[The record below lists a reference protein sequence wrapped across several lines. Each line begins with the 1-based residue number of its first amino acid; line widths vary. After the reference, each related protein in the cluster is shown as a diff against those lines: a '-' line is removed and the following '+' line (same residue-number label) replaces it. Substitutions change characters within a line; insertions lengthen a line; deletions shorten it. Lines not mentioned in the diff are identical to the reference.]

1 MKRGYPKLLVK
12 ADSRRVANL
21 RPSLGKS
28 SRKKAPKHHIEGA
41 RISQLPDFVAPQL
54 ATLVD
59 RVPQGEGW
67 LHEIKFDGYRILCRI
82 DNGRI
87 SLITRNR
94 QDWTERL
101 NFLAQA
107 ASELPLDDALLD
119 GEVVALNEN
128 GTTNFQLLQ
137 NSLSTHA
144 TDSLAYYVFDLLHL
158 NGNDLMQL
166 PLLTRKET
174 LSGILKPKRPSSA
187 IRYSEHWL
195 GDGDSLYDEACRSGL
210 EGVISKRA
218 DQPYKSGRGRDWV
231 KTKCVQNQEFVIGGF
246 TDPAGSRAG
255 LGALLVGVHDERGRL
270 VYAGKVGTG
279 FSRQSLTDLRSRLD
293 SLVARAT
300 PFINPPRG
308 AEARGVHWVKPE
320 LIGAISFAEW
330 TSDNML
336 RHPSFQGLREDK
348 PPVAI
353 TRERASGKDNSNSS
367 KSHESVQIAGVKLT
381 HPDRILYPEQ
391 AITKRELALYFEK
404 VADWILPHVAN
415 RPLTL
420 VRCPEGHNKQCFY
433 QRHVTDSASEWI
445 RPVPIKEKGKLV
457 NYVAINNL
465 QGLITLIQ
473 MGVLELHTWGCTVDH
488 LDRPDRLIFDLDPDP
503 EISWDPLKEAA
514 QSLRGYLADL
524 GLASFVKTTGGKG
537 LHVVVPLV
545 PKIDWD
551 SAKEFSKR
559 VAHRMVQQAPDR
571 YTATMSKIK
580 RRGKIYIDYLR
591 NAKTATAVSAYSTR
605 ARAGAPVSMPLAWDE
620 LDRDTRGDHFNVRN
634 TPERLSRLRKDPWRD
649 YETAR
654 RAITV
659 ALLKKLDV
667 GGDSKAPARKE

>member
-1 MKRGYPKLLVK
+1 MKRDNPNPLAK
-12 ADSRRVANL
+12 ADSERVANL
-21 RPSLGKS
+21 RPSRRKTL
-28 SRKKAPKHHIEGA
+28 RKKAPRPGIQGA

-82 DNGRI
+82 NNGRI

-107 ASELPLDDALLD
+107 ATELPLDNALLD

-166 PLLTRKET
+166 PLRTRKET
-174 LSGILKPKRPSSA
+174 LSDILKPKGSSPA

-210 EGVISKRA
+210 EGVVSKRA
-218 DQPYKSGRGRDWV
+218 DQPYKPGRGRDWV
-231 KTKCVQNQEFVIGGF
+231 KTKCVQNQEFVICGF

-293 SLVARAT
+293 SLVAKAT

-353 TRERASGKDNSNSS
+353 TRERASGKNNSNSS

-391 AITKRELALYFEK
+391 GITKRELALYFEQI
-404 VADWILPHVAN
+404 ADWILPHVAD

-420 VRCPEGHNKQCFY
+420 VRCPEGQNKQCFY

-457 NYVAINNL
+457 NYVAVNNL

-473 MGVLELHTWGCTVDH
+473 MGVLELHTWGCTTDH

-503 EISWDPLKEAA
+503 EISWGPLKEAA
-514 QSLRGYLADL
+514 QSLRAYLADL

-551 SAKEFSKR
+551 TAKEFSKR
-559 VAHRMVQQAPDR
+559 VAHRMMHQVPDL
-571 YTATMSKIK
+571 YTATMSKAK
-580 RRGKIYIDYLR
+580 RQGKIYIDYLR

-605 ARAGAPVSMPLAWDE
+605 ARAGAPVSVPLRWDE
-620 LDRDTRGDHFNVRN
+620 LDADIRGDYFNVRN
-634 TPERLSRLRKDPWRD
+634 TPERLSRLRKDPWGD

-659 ALLKKLDV
+659 ALIKKLDV

>member
-1 MKRGYPKLLVK
+1 
-12 ADSRRVANL
+12 
-21 RPSLGKS
+21 
-28 SRKKAPKHHIEGA
+28 
-41 RISQLPDFVAPQL
+41 
-54 ATLVD
+54 
-59 RVPQGEGW
+59 
-67 LHEIKFDGYRILCRI
+67 
-82 DNGRI
+82 
-87 SLITRNR
+87 
-94 QDWTERL
+94 
-101 NFLAQA
+101 
-107 ASELPLDDALLD
+107 
-119 GEVVALNEN
+119 
-128 GTTNFQLLQ
+128 
-137 NSLSTHA
+137 
-144 TDSLAYYVFDLLHL
+144 
-158 NGNDLMQL
+158 
-166 PLLTRKET
+166 
-174 LSGILKPKRPSSA
+174 
-187 IRYSEHWL
+187 
-195 GDGDSLYDEACRSGL
+195 
-210 EGVISKRA
+210 VISKRA
-218 DQPYKSGRGRDWV
+218 DQPYKAGRGRDWV

-279 FSRQSLTDLRSRLD
+279 FSRQSLNELRSRLD
-293 SLVARAT
+293 SLAAQAT

-320 LIGAISFAEW
+320 LIAAISFAEW

-353 TRERASGKDNSNSS
+353 TRERASGKNNS
-367 KSHESVQIAGVKLT
+367 KSYKPHESVQIAGVKLT
-381 HPDRILYPEQ
+381 HPDRIVYPEQ
-391 AITKRELALYFEK
+391 GITKRELALYFEK
-404 VADWILPHVAN
+404 VADWILPHAAD

-433 QRHVTDSASEWI
+433 QRHVSDSASEWI

-457 NYVAINNL
+457 NYVAVNNL

-473 MGVLELHTWGCTVDH
+473 MGVLELHTWGCTTDH

-503 EISWDPLKEAA
+503 EISWEPLKEAA
-514 QSLRGYLADL
+514 QSLRAYLAGL

-551 SAKEFSKR
+551 TAKEFSTR
-559 VAHRMVQQAPDR
+559 VAHRMVHQAPDR
-571 YTATMSKIK
+571 YTATMSKAK

-605 ARAGAPVSMPLAWDE
+605 ARSGAPVSMPLHWDE
-620 LDRDTRGDHFNVRN
+620 LDSDVRGDYFNVRN
-634 TPERLSRLRKDPWRD
+634 TPERLSQLRKDPWDD

-659 ALLKKLDV
+659 TLMKKLDV
-667 GGDSKAPARKE
+667 GGDSKGSARKD

>member
-1 MKRGYPKLLVK
+1 MKRDHPDVMAK
-12 ADSRRVANL
+12 ADSEGQPDLRRSRSKASRQKAS
-21 RPSLGKS
+21 RPN
-28 SRKKAPKHHIEGA
+28 IEGA
-41 RISQLPDFVAPQL
+41 RKSQLPDFIAPQL

-59 RVPQGEGW
+59 RVPQGKDW

-82 DNGRI
+82 SNGRI
-87 SLITRNR
+87 SLVTRNR

-101 NFLAQA
+101 TFLARA
-107 ASELPLDDALLD
+107 ARELPVDNALVD

-144 TDSLAYYVFDLLHL
+144 TENLAFYVFDLLHL

-166 PLLTRKET
+166 PLLTRKEI
-174 LSGILKPKRPSSA
+174 LIEILKSKSSSSA

-195 GDGDSLYDEACRSGL
+195 GEGDRLYDEACRSGL

-218 DQPYKSGRGRDWV
+218 DQPYKPGRGRDWV

-279 FSRQSLTDLRSRLD
+279 FSRQSLIDLRSRLD
-293 SLVARAT
+293 SLASKAP

-320 LIGAISFAEW
+320 LIAAISFTEW
-330 TSDNML
+330 TGDSML

-353 TRERASGKDNSNSS
+353 TRERASGANTSISTKPNGAV
-367 KSHESVQIAGVKLT
+367 EIAGVKLT

-391 AITKRELALYFEK
+391 GITKRELALYFEQI
-404 VADWILPHVAN
+404 ADRILPHVAK

-445 RPVPIKEKGKLV
+445 RPVPIREKGKLV
-457 NYVAINNL
+457 NYVAIDDL
-465 QGLITLIQ
+465 QGLIALVQ
-473 MGVLELHTWGCTVDH
+473 MGVLELHTWGSTTDH
-488 LDRPDRLIFDLDPDP
+488 IDQPDRLIFDLDPDP
-503 EISWDPLKEAA
+503 EISWEPLKQAA
-514 QSLRGYLADL
+514 QSLRAYLSDL
-524 GLASFVKTTGGKG
+524 GLTSFVKTTGGKG
-537 LHVVVPLV
+537 LHVVVPMV

-551 SAKEFSKR
+551 NAKEFSKR
-559 VAHRMVQQAPDR
+559 VAESMVRQAPDR
-571 YTATMSKIK
+571 YTATMSKAK
-580 RRGKIYIDYLR
+580 RQGKIYIDYLR

-605 ARAGAPVSMPLAWDE
+605 ARAGAPVSVPLRWGE
-620 LDRDTRGDHFNVRN
+620 LGGDIREDHFNVRN
-634 TPERLSRLRKDPWRD
+634 ILQHLSRLRKDPWHD

-654 RAITV
+654 RAITP
-659 ALLKKLDV
+659 ALMKKL
-667 GGDSKAPARKE
+667 

>member
-1 MKRGYPKLLVK
+1 MKRSNPKAIPR
-12 ADSRRVANL
+12 ADSEPEADLRDTRRRTVKKTAVPPIE
-21 RPSLGKS
+21 RGRKS
-28 SRKKAPKHHIEGA
+28 R
-41 RISQLPDFVAPQL
+41 LPDFVAPQL

-59 RVPQGEGW
+59 RVPQGDDW

-82 DNGRI
+82 SNGEV

-101 NFLAQA
+101 SFLAEA
-107 ASELPLDDALLD
+107 AAELPVEQALLD

-137 NSLSTHA
+137 NSLSAHTS
-144 TDSLAYYVFDLLHL
+144 DNLAYYVFDLLHL
-158 NGNDLMQL
+158 NGNDLMPL

-174 LSGILKPKRPSSA
+174 LAEILKAKSGSSP

-195 GDGDSLYDEACRSGL
+195 GQGDRLYDEACRSGL

-218 DQPYKSGRGRDWV
+218 DQPYRSGRGRDWL
-231 KTKCVQNQEFVIGGF
+231 KIKCVQNQEFVIGGF

-279 FSRQSLTDLRSRLD
+279 FSRQSLTELRNRLD
-293 SLVARAT
+293 PLVSKAS
-300 PFINPPRG
+300 PFVNPPRG

-320 LIGAISFAEW
+320 LIGAVSFAEW

-353 TRERASGKDNSNSS
+353 TRERASGTNNSKAS
-367 KSHESVQIAGVKLT
+367 KRDETIEIAGVKLT
-381 HPDRILYPEQ
+381 HAERVLYPEQ
-391 AITKRELALYFEK
+391 GITKRELALYFEQI
-404 VADWILPHVAN
+404 ADWILPHVAD
-415 RPLTL
+415 RPLTF
-420 VRCPEGHNKQCFY
+420 VRCPEGQRKECFY

-457 NYVAINNL
+457 NYVAVDNL
-465 QGLITLIQ
+465 QGLIALVQ
-473 MGVLELHTWGCTVDH
+473 MGVLELHTWGCTTDH
-488 LDRPDRLIFDLDPDP
+488 IDRPDRLIFDLDPDP
-503 EISWDPLKEAA
+503 EISWEPLKQAA
-514 QSLRGYLADL
+514 ESLRAYLSDL
-524 GLASFVKTTGGKG
+524 GLSSFVKTTGGKG

-551 SAKEFSKR
+551 TAKEFSKQ
-559 VAHRMVQQAPDR
+559 VAQSMVRRAPDR
-571 YTATMSKIK
+571 YTATMSKAK

-591 NAKTATAVSAYSTR
+591 NAKTATAVAAYSTR
-605 ARAGAPVSMPLAWDE
+605 ARAGAPVSMPLSWDE
-620 LDRDTRGDHFNVRN
+620 LGADIRGDCFNLRN
-634 TPERLSRLRKDPWRD
+634 TPERLSRLLKDPWHD
-649 YETAR
+649 YESAR
-654 RAITV
+654 RAIT
-659 ALLKKLDV
+659 ATLIKKL
-667 GGDSKAPARKE
+667 

>member
-1 MKRGYPKLLVK
+1 MKRNNNRDATARAGSEREP
-12 ADSRRVANL
+12 NL
-21 RPSLGKS
+21 RRARRTAAIKRAPPS
-28 SRKKAPKHHIEGA
+28 PIQGA
-41 RISQLPDFVAPQL
+41 RKSRLPDFVAPQL

-59 RVPQGEGW
+59 HVPQGDDW
-67 LHEIKFDGYRILCRI
+67 LHEIKLDGYRILCRI
-82 DNGRI
+82 SNGRI

-94 QDWTERL
+94 QDWTQRL
-101 NFLAQA
+101 SFLAQA
-107 ASELPLDDALLD
+107 APELAVDSALLD

-137 NSLSTHA
+137 NSLSAHTS
-144 TDSLAYYVFDLLHL
+144 DNLAYYVFDLLHL
-158 NGNDLMQL
+158 DGNDLMQL
-166 PLLTRKET
+166 PLLTRKEA
-174 LSGILKPKRPSSA
+174 LAEILKAKSSSSV

-195 GDGDSLYDEACRSGL
+195 GQGDRLYEEACRSGL

-218 DQPYKSGRGRDWV
+218 DQPYRSGRGRDWV

-279 FSRQSLTDLRSRLD
+279 FSGQSLTELRKRLD
-293 SLVARAT
+293 PLVSNAT
-300 PFINPPRG
+300 PFVNPPRG
-308 AEARGVHWVKPE
+308 AEARGVHWVRPE
-320 LIGAISFAEW
+320 LIGAVSFAEW

-348 PPVAI
+348 PPVEI
-353 TRERASGKDNSNSS
+353 TREHASANNSHSS
-367 KSHESVQIAGVKLT
+367 TPGGSVGIAGVKLT
-381 HPDRILYPEQ
+381 HADRILFPQ
-391 AITKRELALYFEK
+391 QGITKRELALYFEQI
-404 VADWILPHVAN
+404 ADWILPHVAG

-457 NYVAINNL
+457 NYVAVDRL
-465 QGLITLIQ
+465 EGLIALVQ
-473 MGVLELHTWGCTVDH
+473 MGVLELHTWGSTIDH
-488 LDRPDRLIFDLDPDP
+488 VDRPDRLIFDLDPDP
-503 EISWDPLKEAA
+503 EISWEPLKQAA
-514 QSLRGYLADL
+514 QSLRAYLAEL

-537 LHVVVPLV
+537 LHVVVPLI

-551 SAKEFSKR
+551 TAKEFSKQ
-559 VAHRMVQQAPDR
+559 VAQHMVHQAPDR
-571 YTATMSKIK
+571 YTATMSKAK
-580 RRGKIYIDYLR
+580 RQGKIYIDYLR

-605 ARAGAPVSMPLAWDE
+605 ARAGAPVSMPLRWDE
-620 LDRDTRGDHFNVRN
+620 LGTDIRGDSFNLRN
-634 TPERLSRLRKDPWRD
+634 TPERLSRLRKNPWHD

-654 RAITV
+654 RAITA
-659 ALLKKLDV
+659 ALMKKL
-667 GGDSKAPARKE
+667 

>member
-1 MKRGYPKLLVK
+1 LRLIWSGTTRDSESMKRTNPIAIRR
-12 ADSRRVANL
+12 ADSESEPDLRSTRRKGMKKTPASPIQRRRN
-21 RPSLGKS
+21 
-28 SRKKAPKHHIEGA
+28 SR
-41 RISQLPDFVAPQL
+41 LPDFVTPQL

-59 RVPQGEGW
+59 RVPQGDDW

-82 DNGRI
+82 SDGDI
-87 SLITRNR
+87 CSITRNR

-101 NFLAQA
+101 SFLAQA
-107 ASELPLDDALLD
+107 ANELPVNRALLD

-144 TDSLAYYVFDLLHL
+144 SDNLAYYVFDLLHL
-158 NGNDLMQL
+158 DGKDLMQL
-166 PLLTRKET
+166 PLLQRKET
-174 LSGILKPKRPSSA
+174 LAEILKANSPSSA

-195 GDGDSLYDEACRSGL
+195 GQGDRLYDEACRAGL

-218 DQPYKSGRGRDWV
+218 DQPYRSGRSRDWV

-279 FSRQSLTDLRSRLD
+279 FSRQSLTELRSRLD
-293 SLVARAT
+293 PLVSKSS
-300 PFINPPRG
+300 PFVNPPRG

-320 LIGAISFAEW
+320 LIGAVSFAEW

-353 TRERASGKDNSNSS
+353 TRERASGINNSKAS
-367 KSHESVQIAGVKLT
+367 KRDETIEIAGVKLT
-381 HPDRILYPEQ
+381 HPDRVLYPEQ
-391 AITKRELALYFEK
+391 GITKRELALYFEQI
-404 VADWILPHVAN
+404 ADWILPQVAG

-420 VRCPEGHNKQCFY
+420 VRCPEGQSKECFY
-433 QRHVTDSASEWI
+433 QRHVTDSASEWL

-457 NYVAINNL
+457 NYVAVDNL
-465 QGLITLIQ
+465 QGLIALVQ
-473 MGVLELHTWGCTVDH
+473 MGVLELHTWGCTSDC

-503 EISWDPLKEAA
+503 EISWKPLKKAA
-514 QSLRGYLADL
+514 QSLHAYLSDL
-524 GLASFVKTTGGKG
+524 GLSSFAKTTGGKG

-545 PKIDWD
+545 PKIDWET
-551 SAKEFSKR
+551 AKEFSKQ
-559 VAHRMVQQAPDR
+559 VAQQMADREPDR
-571 YTATMSKIK
+571 YTATMSKAK

-591 NAKTATAVSAYSTR
+591 NARTATAVAAYSTR
-605 ARAGAPVSMPLAWDE
+605 AHAGAPVSMPLRWDE
-620 LDRDTRGDHFNVRN
+620 LGADIRGAHFNLRN
-634 TPERLSRLRKDPWRD
+634 TPERLSQIVKDPWQE

-654 RAITV
+654 RAITA
-659 ALLKKLDV
+659 ALLKKL
-667 GGDSKAPARKE
+667 

>member
-1 MKRGYPKLLVK
+1 MPSEPMKRSNSK
-12 ADSRRVANL
+12 ATATANSEREPELRGSR
-21 RPSLGKS
+21 GKA
-28 SRKKAPKHHIEGA
+28 RKKSAASPIERA
-41 RISQLPDFVAPQL
+41 RKSRLPDFVAPQL

-59 RVPQGEGW
+59 RVPQGDDW

-82 DNGRI
+82 SNGRI

-101 NFLAQA
+101 SFLAQA
-107 ASELPLDDALLD
+107 ATELPVERALLD

-144 TDSLAYYVFDLLHL
+144 SDNLAYYVFDLLHL
-158 NGNDLMQL
+158 NGNDLMPL

-174 LSGILKPKRPSSA
+174 LAEILKAKSASSP
-187 IRYSEHWL
+187 IRHSEHWL
-195 GDGDSLYDEACRSGL
+195 GQGDSLYEKACRSGL
-210 EGVISKRA
+210 EGVISKKA
-218 DQPYKSGRGRDWV
+218 DQPYRSGRGRDWV
-231 KTKCVQNQEFVIGGF
+231 KIKCVQNQEFVIGGF

-279 FSRQSLTDLRSRLD
+279 FSRQSLTELRSRLD
-293 SLVARAT
+293 PLVSKSS
-300 PFINPPRG
+300 PFVNPPRG

-320 LIGAISFAEW
+320 LIGAVSFAEW

-353 TRERASGKDNSNSS
+353 TRERASGTNNSKVSDRD
-367 KSHESVQIAGVKLT
+367 ETIEIAGVKLT
-381 HPDRILYPEQ
+381 HAERILYPEQ
-391 AITKRELALYFEK
+391 GITKRELALYFEQI
-404 VADWILPHVAN
+404 ADWILPHVAG

-420 VRCPEGHNKQCFY
+420 VRCPEGQSKECFY

-445 RPVPIKEKGKLV
+445 RAVPIKEKGKLV
-457 NYVAINNL
+457 NYVAVDNL
-465 QGLITLIQ
+465 QGLIALVQ
-473 MGVLELHTWGCTVDH
+473 MGVLELHTWGCTTDH
-488 LDRPDRLIFDLDPDP
+488 IDRPDRLIFDLDPDP
-503 EISWDPLKEAA
+503 EISWKPLKQAA
-514 QSLRGYLADL
+514 ESLRAYLDDL
-524 GLASFVKTTGGKG
+524 GLSSFVKTTGGKG

-551 SAKEFSKR
+551 AAKEFSKQ
-559 VAHRMVQQAPDR
+559 VAQHMARRAPDR
-571 YTATMSKIK
+571 YTATMSKAQ

-591 NAKTATAVSAYSTR
+591 NARTATAVAAYSTR
-605 ARAGAPVSMPLAWDE
+605 ARAGAPVSVPLRWDE
-620 LDRDTRGDHFNVRN
+620 LDGDIRGDHFNLRS
-634 TPERLSRLRKDPWRD
+634 TPERLSQIGKDPWHE

-654 RAITV
+654 RAITA
-659 ALLKKLDV
+659 ALIKKL
-667 GGDSKAPARKE
+667 

>member
-1 MKRGYPKLLVK
+1 MKRSNHNAIGR
-12 ADSRRVANL
+12 ADSEQEPDLRSLRRKAAKKGPASPL
-21 RPSLGKS
+21 ERR
-28 SRKKAPKHHIEGA
+28 RK
-41 RISQLPDFVAPQL
+41 SQLPGFVAPQL

-59 RVPQGEGW
+59 RVPQGDDW

-82 DNGRI
+82 SNGEI
-87 SLITRNR
+87 CLITRNR

-101 NFLAQA
+101 SFLAQA
-107 ASELPLDDALLD
+107 AMELPVHDALLD

-144 TDSLAYYVFDLLHL
+144 SDNLAYYVFDLLHL
-158 NGNDLMQL
+158 DGNDLRQL
-166 PLLTRKET
+166 PLLTRKES
-174 LSGILKPKRPSSA
+174 LAEVLKAKSSTSA
-187 IRYSEHWL
+187 IRHSEHWL
-195 GDGDSLYDEACRSGL
+195 GQGDRLYDEACRSGL

-218 DQPYKSGRGRDWV
+218 DQPYRSGRGRDWV

-279 FSRQSLTDLRSRLD
+279 FSRQSLTELRTRLD
-293 SLVARAT
+293 PLVSKAS
-300 PFINPPRG
+300 PFVNPPKG
-308 AEARGVHWVKPE
+308 AEAKGVHWVEPE
-320 LIGAISFAEW
+320 LIGAVSFAEW
-330 TSDNML
+330 TGDNML

-353 TRERASGKDNSNSS
+353 TRERVSGTNNSTASKRN
-367 KSHESVQIAGVKLT
+367 ETVEVAGVKLT
-381 HPDRILYPEQ
+381 HADRVLYPEQ
-391 AITKRELALYFEK
+391 GITKRELALYFEHI
-404 VADWILPHVAN
+404 ADWILPHVAG

-445 RPVPIKEKGKLV
+445 RPVPIREKGKLV
-457 NYVAINNL
+457 NYVAVDNL
-465 QGLITLIQ
+465 QGLIALVQ
-473 MGVLELHTWGCTVDH
+473 MGVLELHTWGSTT
-488 LDRPDRLIFDLDPDP
+488 DRMDGPDRLIFDLDPDL
-503 EISWDPLKEAA
+503 EISWEPLKQAA
-514 QSLRGYLADL
+514 QSLRGYLSEL
-524 GLASFVKTTGGKG
+524 GLSSFVKTTGGKG

-551 SAKEFSKR
+551 TAKEFSR
-559 VAHRMVQQAPDR
+559 QVAQQMVRRAPDR
-571 YTATMSKIK
+571 YTATMSKAK

-591 NAKTATAVSAYSTR
+591 NAKTATAIAAYSTR
-605 ARAGAPVSMPLAWDE
+605 ARAGAPVSVPLRWEE
-620 LDRDTRGDHFNVRN
+620 LGADIRGNHFNVRN
-634 TPERLSRLRKDPWRD
+634 TPERLSQIGKDPWHD

-654 RAITV
+654 RAITA
-659 ALLKKLDV
+659 ALIKKL
-667 GGDSKAPARKE
+667 R

>member
-1 MKRGYPKLLVK
+1 MKRSDPNAVVRGDSERKPELRGTRRK
-12 ADSRRVANL
+12 AALPIERGRKSRLA
-21 RPSLGKS
+21 
-28 SRKKAPKHHIEGA
+28 
-41 RISQLPDFVAPQL
+41 DFVAPQL

-59 RVPQGEGW
+59 RVPQGDDW

-82 DNGRI
+82 SNGEV

-101 NFLAQA
+101 SFLAEA
-107 ASELPLDDALLD
+107 AAELPVEQALLD

-137 NSLSTHA
+137 NSLSAHTS
-144 TDSLAYYVFDLLHL
+144 DNLAYYVFDLLHL
-158 NGNDLMQL
+158 NGNDLMPL

-174 LSGILKPKRPSSA
+174 LAEILKAKSASSA

-195 GDGDSLYDEACRSGL
+195 RNGDHLYDEACRSGL
-210 EGVISKRA
+210 EGVISKKA
-218 DQPYKSGRGRDWV
+218 YEPYRSGRGRDWV

-279 FSRQSLTDLRSRLD
+279 FNRQSLTELRKRLD
-293 SLVARAT
+293 PLVSKVS
-300 PFINPPRG
+300 PFVNPPRG
-308 AEARGVHWVKPE
+308 ADARGVHWVKPE
-320 LIGAISFAEW
+320 LIGAVSFAEW

-353 TRERASGKDNSNSS
+353 TRERASGTSNPKAS
-367 KSHESVQIAGVKLT
+367 KADETVEVAGVKLT
-381 HPDRILYPEQ
+381 HADRILYPEQ
-391 AITKRELALYFEK
+391 GITKRELALYFEQI
-404 VADWILPHVAN
+404 ADWILPHVAG

-420 VRCPEGHNKQCFY
+420 VRCPEGQNKECFY
-433 QRHVTDSASEWI
+433 QRHVADSAGEWI
-445 RPVPIKEKGKLV
+445 RPVPIKEKGQLV
-457 NYVAINNL
+457 NYVAVDNL
-465 QGLITLIQ
+465 QGLIALVQ
-473 MGVLELHTWGCTVDH
+473 MGVLELHTWGSTTDH
-488 LDRPDRLIFDLDPDP
+488 IDRPDRLIFDLDPDP
-503 EISWDPLKEAA
+503 EIAWEPLKEAA
-514 QSLRGYLADL
+514 QSLRAYLGDL

-551 SAKEFSKR
+551 TAKEFSKQIAQHM
-559 VAHRMVQQAPDR
+559 AHRAPER
-571 YTATMSKIK
+571 YTATMSKAK

-591 NAKTATAVSAYSTR
+591 NAKTATAVAAYSSR
-605 ARAGAPVSMPLAWDE
+605 ARAGAPVSMPVRWDE
-620 LDRDTRGDHFNVRN
+620 LGADIRGDHFNLRN
-634 TPERLSRLRKDPWRD
+634 TPERLSRLGEDPWHE
-649 YETAR
+649 YESAR
-654 RAITV
+654 RAIRA
-659 ALLKKLDV
+659 ALIKKL
-667 GGDSKAPARKE
+667 

>member
-1 MKRGYPKLLVK
+1 MKRSNPNASGRQDSEREPEVRG
-12 ADSRRVANL
+12 SRRKASKKTAASPIE
-21 RPSLGKS
+21 RG
-28 SRKKAPKHHIEGA
+28 RKA
-41 RISQLPDFVAPQL
+41 RLPEFVAPQL

-59 RVPQGEGW
+59 RVPQGDDW

-82 DNGRI
+82 SNGEI

-101 NFLAQA
+101 SFFAPA
-107 ASELPLDDALLD
+107 ATELPVEHALLD

-137 NSLSTHA
+137 NSLSTH
-144 TDSLAYYVFDLLHL
+144 TSDNLAYYVFDLLHL
-158 NGNDLMQL
+158 DGNDLMPL

-174 LSGILKPKRPSSA
+174 LAEILKAKSSSSP

-195 GDGDSLYDEACRSGL
+195 GQGDRLYDEACRSGL
-210 EGVISKRA
+210 EGVISKKA
-218 DQPYKSGRGRDWV
+218 DQPYRSGRGRDWV
-231 KTKCVQNQEFVIGGF
+231 KIKCVQNQEFVIGGF

-279 FSRQSLTDLRSRLD
+279 FSRQSLTELRNRLD
-293 SLVARAT
+293 PLASKAS
-300 PFINPPRG
+300 PFVNPPRG

-320 LIGAISFAEW
+320 LIGAVSFAEW

-353 TRERASGKDNSNSS
+353 TRERASGTNNSKAS
-367 KSHESVQIAGVKLT
+367 KRDETIEIAGVKLT
-381 HPDRILYPEQ
+381 HANRILYPEQ
-391 AITKRELALYFEK
+391 GITKRELALYFEQI
-404 VADWILPHVAN
+404 ADWILPHVAG

-420 VRCPEGHNKQCFY
+420 VRCPEGQSKECFY
-433 QRHVTDSASEWI
+433 QRHVTDSAAEWI
-445 RPVPIKEKGKLV
+445 RAVPIKEKGKLV
-457 NYVAINNL
+457 NYVAVDNL
-465 QGLITLIQ
+465 QGLIALVQ
-473 MGVLELHTWGCTVDH
+473 MGVLELHTWGSTTDH
-488 LDRPDRLIFDLDPDP
+488 IDRPDRLIFDLDPDP
-503 EISWDPLKEAA
+503 EISWKPLKQAA
-514 QSLRGYLADL
+514 ESLRAYLSDL
-524 GLASFVKTTGGKG
+524 GLSSFVKTTGGKG

-551 SAKEFSKR
+551 AAKEFSKQ
-559 VAHRMVQQAPDR
+559 VAQQMVRRAPDH
-571 YTATMSKIK
+571 YTATMSKAQ

-591 NAKTATAVSAYSTR
+591 NARTATAVAAYSTR
-605 ARAGAPVSMPLAWDE
+605 ARAGAPVSVPLRWDE
-620 LDRDTRGDHFNVRN
+620 LGADIRGDHFNLRN
-634 TPERLSRLRKDPWRD
+634 TPERLSQMGKDPWHD

-654 RAITV
+654 RAITA
-659 ALLKKLDV
+659 ALITKL
-667 GGDSKAPARKE
+667 

>member
-1 MKRGYPKLLVK
+1 MKRDNPDAMAK
-12 ADSRRVANL
+12 ADSDREADLRR
-21 RPSLGKS
+21 
-28 SRKKAPKHHIEGA
+28 SRRKVSPKKASRPHIEGA
-41 RISQLPDFVAPQL
+41 RKSQLPDFVAPQL

-67 LHEIKFDGYRILCRI
+67 LHEIKLDGYRILCRI
-82 DNGRI
+82 SNGRV

-101 NFLAQA
+101 TFLARA
-107 ASELPLDDALLD
+107 ATELSVDNALLD

-144 TDSLAYYVFDLLHL
+144 TENLAYYVFDLIHL

-174 LSGILKPKRPSSA
+174 LGEILKSKSSSSA

-195 GDGDSLYDEACRSGL
+195 GEGDRLYDEACRSGF
-210 EGVISKRA
+210 EGVISKRS
-218 DQPYKSGRGRDWV
+218 DQPYKPGRGRDWV

-255 LGALLVGVHDERGRL
+255 LGALLVGFHDGRGRL

-279 FSRQSLTDLRSRLD
+279 FSRQSLADLRSRLD
-293 SLVARAT
+293 SLASKAT

-320 LIGAISFAEW
+320 LIAAISFAEW
-330 TSDNML
+330 TGDNRL

-353 TRERASGKDNSNSS
+353 TRERASGANTSNSS
-367 KSHESVQIAGVKLT
+367 KSNEAVEIAGVKLT

-391 AITKRELALYFEK
+391 GITKRELALYFEQIT
-404 VADWILPHVAN
+404 DWILPHVAD

-433 QRHVTDSASEWI
+433 QRHITDSASEWI
-445 RPVPIKEKGKLV
+445 RPVPIREKGKLV
-457 NYVAINNL
+457 NYVAINDL
-465 QGLITLIQ
+465 RGLIALVQ
-473 MGVLELHTWGCTVDH
+473 MGVLELHTWGSTADH
-488 LDRPDRLIFDLDPDP
+488 IDQPDRLIFDLDPGP
-503 EISWDPLKEAA
+503 EVSWEPLKQAA
-514 QSLRGYLADL
+514 QSLRAYLSDL
-524 GLASFVKTTGGKG
+524 GLTSFVKTTGGKG
-537 LHVVVPLV
+537 LHVVVPMV

-551 SAKEFSKR
+551 TAKEFSKR
-559 VAHRMVQQAPDR
+559 VAESMVRQAPDR
-571 YTATMSKIK
+571 YTATMSKAK
-580 RRGKIYIDYLR
+580 RQGKIYIDYLR

-605 ARAGAPVSMPLAWDE
+605 ARAGAPVSVPLRWDE
-620 LDRDTRGDHFNVRN
+620 LGADVREDYFNVRN
-634 TPERLSRLRKDPWRD
+634 ILQRLTRLRKDPWHD

-654 RAITV
+654 RTITPS
-659 ALLKKLDV
+659 LIKKL
-667 GGDSKAPARKE
+667 GRAS

>member
-1 MKRGYPKLLVK
+1 MKRSNHNAIRR
-12 ADSRRVANL
+12 ADSEREPDLRSLRRKAAKKGP
-21 RPSLGKS
+21 PSPLERR
-28 SRKKAPKHHIEGA
+28 RK
-41 RISQLPDFVAPQL
+41 SQLPGFVAPQL

-59 RVPQGEGW
+59 RVPQGDDW

-82 DNGRI
+82 SNGEI
-87 SLITRNR
+87 CLITRNR

-101 NFLAQA
+101 SFLAQA
-107 ASELPLDDALLD
+107 AMELPVHDALLD

-144 TDSLAYYVFDLLHL
+144 SDNLAYYVFDLLHL
-158 NGNDLMQL
+158 DGNDLRQL
-166 PLLTRKET
+166 PLLRRKEA
-174 LSGILKPKRPSSA
+174 LAEILKAKSSTSP

-195 GDGDSLYDEACRSGL
+195 GQGDRLYDEACRSGL

-218 DQPYKSGRGRDWV
+218 DQPYRSGRGRDWV

-279 FSRQSLTDLRSRLD
+279 FSRQSLTELRTRLD
-293 SLVARAT
+293 PLVSKAS
-300 PFINPPRG
+300 PFVNPPKG
-308 AEARGVHWVKPE
+308 AEAKGVHWVKPE
-320 LIGAISFAEW
+320 LIGAVSFAEW
-330 TSDNML
+330 TGDNML

-353 TRERASGKDNSNSS
+353 TRERVSGTNNSTASKRN
-367 KSHESVQIAGVKLT
+367 ETVEVAGVKLT
-381 HPDRILYPEQ
+381 HADRVLYPEQ
-391 AITKRELALYFEK
+391 GITKRELALYFEHI
-404 VADWILPHVAN
+404 ADWILPHVAG

-433 QRHVTDSASEWI
+433 QRHVTDSAREWI
-445 RPVPIKEKGKLV
+445 RPVPISEKGKLV
-457 NYVAINNL
+457 NYVAVDNL
-465 QGLITLIQ
+465 QGLIALVQ
-473 MGVLELHTWGCTVDH
+473 MGVLELHTWGSTTDRI
-488 LDRPDRLIFDLDPDP
+488 DRPDRLIFDLDPDP
-503 EISWDPLKEAA
+503 EISWEPLKQAA
-514 QSLRGYLADL
+514 ESLRAYLSDL
-524 GLASFVKTTGGKG
+524 GLSSFVKTTGGKG

-551 SAKEFSKR
+551 TAKEFSR
-559 VAHRMVQQAPDR
+559 QVAQQMVRRAPDR
-571 YTATMSKIK
+571 YTATMSKAK

-591 NAKTATAVSAYSTR
+591 NAKTATAVAAYSTR
-605 ARAGAPVSMPLAWDE
+605 ARAGAPVSVPLRWEE
-620 LDRDTRGDHFNVRN
+620 LGADSRGNHFNVRN
-634 TPERLSRLRKDPWRD
+634 TPERLSQVGKDPWHD

-654 RAITV
+654 RAITA
-659 ALLKKLDV
+659 ALIKKL
-667 GGDSKAPARKE
+667 R

>member
-1 MKRGYPKLLVK
+1 MKRDHPDVMAK
-12 ADSRRVANL
+12 ADPEGQPDLRRSRSKASRQKAS
-21 RPSLGKS
+21 RPN
-28 SRKKAPKHHIEGA
+28 IEGA
-41 RISQLPDFVAPQL
+41 RKSQLPDFIAPQL

-59 RVPQGEGW
+59 RVPQGKDW

-82 DNGRI
+82 SNGRI
-87 SLITRNR
+87 SLVTRNR

-101 NFLAQA
+101 TFLARA
-107 ASELPLDDALLD
+107 ARELPVDNALVD

-144 TDSLAYYVFDLLHL
+144 TENLAFYVFDLLHL

-166 PLLTRKET
+166 PLLTRKEI
-174 LSGILKPKRPSSA
+174 LIEILKSKSSSSA

-195 GDGDSLYDEACRSGL
+195 GEGDRLYDEACRSGL

-218 DQPYKSGRGRDWV
+218 DQPYKPGRGRDWV

-279 FSRQSLTDLRSRLD
+279 FSRQSLIDLRSRLD
-293 SLVARAT
+293 SLASKAP

-320 LIGAISFAEW
+320 LIAAISFTEW
-330 TSDNML
+330 TGDSML

-353 TRERASGKDNSNSS
+353 TRERASGANTSISTKPNGAV
-367 KSHESVQIAGVKLT
+367 EIAGVKLT
-381 HPDRILYPEQ
+381 HPDRILYPAQ
-391 AITKRELALYFEK
+391 GITKRELALYFEQI
-404 VADWILPHVAN
+404 ADRILPHVAK

-445 RPVPIKEKGKLV
+445 RPVPIREKGKLV
-457 NYVAINNL
+457 NYVAIDDL
-465 QGLITLIQ
+465 QGLIALVQ
-473 MGVLELHTWGCTVDH
+473 MGVLELHTWGSTTDH
-488 LDRPDRLIFDLDPDP
+488 IDQPDRLIFDLDPDP
-503 EISWDPLKEAA
+503 EISWEPLKQAA
-514 QSLRGYLADL
+514 QSLRAYLSDL
-524 GLASFVKTTGGKG
+524 GLTSFVKTTGGKG
-537 LHVVVPLV
+537 LHVVVPMV

-551 SAKEFSKR
+551 NAKEFSKR
-559 VAHRMVQQAPDR
+559 VAESMVRQAPDR
-571 YTATMSKIK
+571 YTATMSKAK
-580 RRGKIYIDYLR
+580 RQGKIYIDYLR

-605 ARAGAPVSMPLAWDE
+605 ARAGAPVSVPLRWGE
-620 LDRDTRGDHFNVRN
+620 LGGDIREDHFNVRN
-634 TPERLSRLRKDPWRD
+634 ILQHLSRLRKDPWHD

-654 RAITV
+654 RAITP
-659 ALLKKLDV
+659 ALMKKL
-667 GGDSKAPARKE
+667 

>member
-1 MKRGYPKLLVK
+1 MKRDKSDVIAK
-12 ADSRRVANL
+12 ADSERDPAQGATRRRA
-21 RPSLGKS
+21 SI
-28 SRKKAPKHHIEGA
+28 KKAPPSRIERG
-41 RISQLPDFVAPQL
+41 RKSRLPDFVAPQL

-59 RVPQGEGW
+59 RVPRGDDW

-82 DNGRI
+82 SNGRI

-101 NFLAQA
+101 SFLARA
-107 ASELPLDDALLD
+107 ATELAVDHALLD

-144 TDSLAYYVFDLLHL
+144 SDNLAYYVFDLLHL

-174 LSGILKPKRPSSA
+174 LGEILKARSSSSA
-187 IRYSEHWL
+187 IRCSEHWL
-195 GDGDSLYDEACRSGL
+195 GNGDRLYDEACRSGL

-218 DQPYKSGRGRDWV
+218 DQPYRSGRGRDWV

-279 FSRQSLTDLRSRLD
+279 FSRESLTALRSRLD
-293 SLVARAT
+293 SLVTEAT
-300 PFINPPRG
+300 PFVNPPRG
-308 AEARGVHWVKPE
+308 ADARGVHWVKPE
-320 LIGAISFAEW
+320 LISAVSFAEW
-330 TSDNML
+330 TGDNML

-353 TRERASGKDNSNSS
+353 TRERASGTNNSDPS
-367 KSHESVQIAGVKLT
+367 KTDGTVEIAGVKLT
-381 HPDRILYPEQ
+381 HADRILYPEQ
-391 AITKRELALYFEK
+391 GITKRELALYFEQI
-404 VADWILPHVAN
+404 ADWILPHVAG

-420 VRCPEGHNKQCFY
+420 VRCPEGHNQHCFY
-433 QRHVTDSASEWI
+433 QRHVADSTSEWI
-445 RPVPIKEKGKLV
+445 RPVPIQEKGKLV
-457 NYVAINNL
+457 NYVAVDRL
-465 QGLITLIQ
+465 QGLIALVQ
-473 MGVLELHTWGCTVDH
+473 MGVLELHTWGSTIDH
-488 LDRPDRLIFDLDPDP
+488 IDRPDRLIFDLDPDP
-503 EISWDPLKEAA
+503 EIAWEPLKQAA
-514 QSLRGYLADL
+514 QSLRAYLGEL

-537 LHVVVPLV
+537 LHVVVPLI
-545 PKIDWD
+545 PKVDWD
-551 SAKEFSKR
+551 TAKEFSKQ
-559 VAHRMVQQAPDR
+559 VAQHMVRQAPHR
-571 YTATMSKIK
+571 YTATMSKAK
-580 RRGKIYIDYLR
+580 RQGKIYIDYLR

-605 ARAGAPVSMPLAWDE
+605 ARAGASVSVPLRWNE
-620 LDRDTRGDHFNVRN
+620 LGADLRADHFNLRN
-634 TPERLSRLRKDPWRD
+634 TAERLSRLSKDPWHD

-654 RAITV
+654 RAITA
-659 ALLKKLDV
+659 ALIKKL
-667 GGDSKAPARKE
+667 